1 MNNTLNN
8 EINNSKKYRI
18 YLSASISNALN
29 NEYIC
34 SKFHKEYFIIDLPQH
49 ITPKDLNHENFPV
62 DVYNQCL
69 KMMDSSDIGLLL
81 LDSYGRDCAWEAGW
95 YTANKTKK
103 LITFVESSSHFMR
116 DWMIKGGI
124 DIFITT
130 NPRIYEYAQKDPILK
145 HKKNILINS
154 IDDIGQV
161 VFEEM
166 KK

>member
-1 MNNTLNN
+1 MQSENQ
-8 EINNSKKYRI
+8 KKYRI

-34 SKFHKEYFIIDLPQH
+34 SKFSDNNFIIDLPQH
-49 ITPKDLNHENFPV
+49 ITPKALNHENFPV

-69 KMMDSSDIGLLL
+69 SMMESSDIGLLL

-103 LITFVESSSHFMR
+103 LVTFVESSSHFMR
-116 DWMIKGGI
+116 DWMIKGGV

-130 NPRIYEYAQKDPILK
+130 NPRIAEYAKNDPILK
-145 HKKNILINS
+145 HKKIILIDS
-154 IDDIGQV
+154 VDKIGTK

-166 KK
+166 S

>member
-1 MNNTLNN
+1 MNNIQ
-8 EINNSKKYRI
+8 EKFKI

-34 SKFHKEYFIIDLPQH
+34 SMFSNNDFQIFLPQY

-62 DVYNQCL
+62 DVYNKCL
-69 KMMDSSDIGLLL
+69 EMMESSDIGLLL

-95 YTANKTKK
+95 YTAKKSKK
-103 LITFVESSSHFMR
+103 LIAFVESSSHFMR

-130 NPRIYEYAQKDPILK
+130 NPRIYDYAQKDPILK
-145 HKKNILINS
+145 DKTIILINS
-154 IDDIGQV
+154 VNDIGITIL
-161 VFEEM
+161 EHM
-166 KK
+166 NSNS

>member
-1 MNNTLNN
+1 MS
-8 EINNSKKYRI
+8 NSNRQNKNKFKI

-34 SKFHKEYFIIDLPQH
+34 SMFPKDNFIIFLPQY

-69 KMMDSSDIGLLL
+69 EMMNSSDIGLLL

-95 YTANKTKK
+95 YTANKDKK

-124 DIFITT
+124 DIFVTT
-130 NPRIYEYAQKDPILK
+130 NPRIYNYAQTDPILK
-145 HKKNILINS
+145 DKKLILIDSVTNL
-154 IDDIGQV
+154 GKV
-161 VFEEM
+161 VLQEM
-166 KK
+166 LN

>member
-1 MNNTLNN
+1 MS
-8 EINNSKKYRI
+8 EDDRKYRI

-34 SKFHKEYFIIDLPQH
+34 SKFPSENFIIDLPQH
-49 ITPKDLNHENFPV
+49 ITPKDLNHENFPF
-62 DVYNQCL
+62 DVYQQCL
-69 KMMDSSDIGLLL
+69 TMMKASDIGLLL

-95 YTANKTKK
+95 YTANKHKK

-130 NPRIYEYAQKDPILK
+130 NPRIAEYAHQDPILK
-145 HKKNILINS
+145 NKKIILVDS
-154 IDDIGQV
+154 VDQIGSKV
-161 VFEEM
+161 LEEM
-166 KK
+166 KNNSEN

>member
-1 MNNTLNN
+1 M
-8 EINNSKKYRI
+8 RI
-18 YLSASISNALN
+18 
-29 NEYIC
+29 
-34 SKFHKEYFIIDLPQH
+34 
-49 ITPKDLNHENFPV
+49 FPV

-69 KMMDSSDIGLLL
+69 SMMESSHIGLLL

-130 NPRIYEYAQKDPILK
+130 NSRIYDYAKQDPILK
-145 HKKNILINS
+145 HKRVILIKSVDELGEIVLKEMNS
-154 IDDIGQV
+154 
-161 VFEEM
+161 
-166 KK
+166 